1 MTSCTTAEEE
11 PPTEAQQHLEPHDSA
26 GAGRTNWLRAA
37 VLGANDGIVSVA
49 GLVVGVA
56 GATQSQT
63 TLVAA
68 GLAGLVAGALS
79 MGAGEYVSVST
90 QRDTERALLEK
101 EREEL
106 AADPARELDE
116 LTLILEEKGVSS
128 GLAGEVAA
136 ELMAHDAFV
145 VHAEQELRLDPSQL
159 VSPWRATV
167 ASVLSFTL
175 GAILPFLAMVLPPP
189 AYRLW
194 VTVIAVL
201 LALVFTGWLSAR
213 LGGASVR
220 RGVLRVVVGGAA
232 AMIITYSIGRLVA
245 VIFGTG

>member
-1 MTSCTTAEEE
+1 MQ
-11 PPTEAQQHLEPHDSA
+11 AQQHTEPHVSG

-63 TLVAA
+63 TLFAA

-101 EREEL
+101 ERGELATDPESELEEL
-106 AADPARELDE
+106 SG
-116 LTLILEEKGVSS
+116 ILEAKGVS
-128 GLAGEVAA
+128 GDLAGQVAL
-136 ELMAHDAFV
+136 ELTAHDAFL

-159 VSPWRATV
+159 VSPWRATG
-167 ASVLSFTL
+167 ASVLSFAL
-175 GAILPFLAMVLPPP
+175 GAILPLLAMVLPPA

-194 VTVIAVL
+194 VTVVAVL

-213 LGGASVR
+213 LGGARVGRS
-220 RGVLRVVVGGAA
+220 VLRVVVGGAA

-245 VIFGTG
+245 AIFGTG